1 MTELD
6 YTLCLILSPA
16 RSMEEKASL
25 FPVSLYQNS
34 LLITGPGFSNYSYLT
49 ASSQHVLWDLLIR
62 NDGVVPMK
70 KNIFSTFEA
79 IKKLSCVI
87 SK

>member
-1 MTELD
+1 
-6 YTLCLILSPA
+6 
-16 RSMEEKASL
+16 MEEKASL

-34 LLITGPGFSNYSYLT
+34 LLVTGPGFSNYSYLT
-49 ASSQHVLWDLLIR
+49 ALSQHVLWDLVIR
-62 NDGVVPMK
+62 NDGGVVPMK
-70 KNIFSTFEA
+70 KNISTCEA